1 MHFGKLRRNDFVDV
15 VGMMMYRRGST
26 KESNGGQDSGHWR
39 LAGWDICEGGS
50 SGNLYLSEFVVI
62 S

>member
-1 MHFGKLRRNDFVDV
+1 MDV
-15 VGMMMYRRGST
+15 VGMMMYRRGSI